1 MSIYP
6 SSVANPAGEQTS
18 AKMPLQSGDRLSRAE
33 FERRYQAH
41 PDIKAELVEGVVI
54 LASPIRYEKHADP
67 HFNFITWLG
76 TYSAVTPGVRGGDNA
91 TLRLDFENEFQPDA
105 LLRLEPAAGGQSI
118 ITGDDY
124 LEGAPELVV
133 EIAASSASYDMHDKR
148 RVYARNGVS
157 EYIVLLA
164 YEQQIAWFILRD
176 GVYEPQQAD
185 ERGIL
190 RSETFPGLWLEAKA
204 LLQGDMAAVL
214 AVLQEGLQSSAQA
227 DFLQQLQAKLE
238 NLGD

>member
-6 SSVANPAGEQTS
+6 SPVANPAGKQAST
-18 AKMPLQSGDRLSRAE
+18 KLPLQSGDRLSRAE

-54 LASPIRYEKHADP
+54 LASPVHYKKHADP
-67 HFNFITWLG
+67 HFNLITWLG

-91 TLRLDFENEFQPDA
+91 TLRLDFENEYQPDA
-105 LLRLEPAAGGQSI
+105 LLRLEPTAGGQSVVAK
-118 ITGDDY
+118 DDY
-124 LEGAPELVV
+124 LEGAPEMVV

-148 RVYARNGVS
+148 RVYARNGVP
-157 EYIVLLA
+157 EYLVLLA
-164 YEQQIAWFILRD
+164 YEQQIAWFVLRD

-204 LLQGDMAAVL
+204 LLQGDMGTVL
-214 AVLQEGLQSSAQA
+214 SVLQEGLQSKDHK
-227 DFLQQLQAKLE
+227 DFVQQLQAKQ
-238 NLGD
+238 GIS